1 VIQDVKILLYGKERI
16 YSDCEENRIKRYP
29 EELTEEEIEGCIY
42 YGEEGERI
50 IKKLLKRIVALEEE
64 VKHIKMWGSANE

>member
-1 VIQDVKILLYGKERI
+1 MSFD
-16 YSDCEENRIKRYP
+16 EENRIKRYP

-50 IKKLLKRIVALEEE
+50 IKKILL
-64 VKHIKMWGSANE
+64 G